1 MVMKFEFLIHI
12 NIFLTYMEKMNLEF
26 YDAKK
31 IQKQTKIFVN
41 FPKTFLKNILINY
54 SIC

>member
-12 NIFLTYMEKMNLEF
+12 NILLTYMEKMNLEF

-31 IQKQTKIFVN
+31 N
-41 FPKTFLKNILINY
+41 SKTNQNIREF
-54 SIC
+54 S

>member
-12 NIFLTYMEKMNLEF
+12 NIFLTFMEKMNLEF

-31 IQKQTKIFVN
+31 KFKN
-41 FPKTFLKNILINY
+41 KPKY
-54 SIC
+54 S

>member
-1 MVMKFEFLIHI
+1 MMP
-12 NIFLTYMEKMNLEF
+12 
-26 YDAKK
+26 KK

-54 SIC
+54 SICRLRLNMFLKKNNYCQYF